1 MINLL
6 QQYAGYNSWA
16 NKTLLD
22 KIANL
27 NDEQIHQDMV
37 SSFTSLYKTVLHMWQ
52 AEHVWWQRL
61 NRIEDIVFLTESF
74 RGSFQELVAGFAAQD
89 LQWKQWMDNAGQEQ
103 LEESFSFIRNN
114 EPFTMV
120 LHDMILHVFNHA
132 TFHRGQLVT
141 LLRQL
146 GETVIPSTD
155 FTTFTRIKNRP

>member
-6 QQYAGYNSWA
+6 RQYAGYNTWA

-27 NDEQIHQDMV
+27 SDEQIHQEIA
-37 SSFTSLYKTVLHMWQ
+37 SSFPSLYKTVLHMWQ

-61 NRIEDIVFLTESF
+61 NHEENIVFLSESF
-74 RGSFQELVAGFAAQD
+74 RGSFQELTTGFAAQN
-89 LQWKQWMDNAGQEQ
+89 LQWKEWMDKAGQEQ
-103 LEESFSFIRNN
+103 LYESFSFIRNN
-114 EPFTMV
+114 EPVTMV

-155 FTTFTRIKNRP
+155 FSTFTRIKNKP